1 MKKLIFVLSVI
12 CVSLDSSAQN
22 ILSEEEAVSLALKN
36 SAQLKVSSLQVKQGQ
51 QLQKSGFNF
60 RNPDVTVESPT
71 GEFMTWGVLQSFEFP
86 SVYARQTQ
94 LQKEKTFLADKGKN
108 VTENDVRKLARETF
122 LQWQFEYERV
132 YLLQIQDSFYNAL
145 QQSSA
150 RQFEAGQ
157 IDKLQQLFSEAQ
169 YAAVHNQFIASQNQ
183 LAAVRKK
190 LTLLAGLTD
199 SIQPIALEKQAA
211 NETWLQ
217 ISDSV
222 SNNPLLGYYQQIQ
235 NVERR
240 NLQVERNK
248 ALPGFSF
255 GYLNQGLRNTPTV
268 NRLRGGISVPLW
280 FWQYAGNIQAAKTG
294 WLISQQQTQ
303 AALLAINTEKQTAI
317 SNWQSAEQQLRYFQK
332 TGLKQADDII
342 SAAIRF
348 FQSGQTDYINLLRTL
363 DEAYSI
369 KQKNIEAL
377 RDYNI
382 SIIQLKYLNGQ

>member
-1 MKKLIFVLSVI
+1 MKKLILVLSVTY
-12 CVSLDSSAQN
+12 VSLFSTAQKN
-22 ILSEEEAVSLALKN
+22 LSEEEAVSLALKN
-36 SAQLKVSSLQVKQGQ
+36 SAQLKASSLQVKQSQ
-51 QLQKSGFNF
+51 QLQKSGVNL

-94 LQKEKTFLADKGKN
+94 LQKEKTFLADRGKT

-169 YAAVHNQFIASQNQ
+169 YATVHNQFISSQNQ
-183 LAAVRKK
+183 LAAARKK

-199 SIQPIALEKQAA
+199 SIQPAALEKQAA

-342 SAAIRF
+342 SAATRF